1 MIELKD
7 RGVIAMNEKR
17 FVENLISTLDA
28 ATEPG
33 IREAYISQA
42 GSAEKYDAFI
52 EELKKTI
59 EAVNVA

>member
-1 MIELKD
+1 
-7 RGVIAMNEKR
+7 MNEKR